1 MQETYIN
8 KYVELIRW
16 SVRTGRFAQVVCR
29 VHKMGKGPEKNVDR
43 MRGHVTCMGR

>member
-1 MQETYIN
+1 MQETYIS

-16 SVRTGRFAQVVCR
+16 SVRPGKCAQVVCR
-29 VHKMGKGPEKNVDR
+29 VHKMRKRPEKNVDR